1 MQGKC
6 KIVLVGDSARA
17 GRPRDSRQDAGATQ
31 IDELRA
37 TREPWAAVIYVAR
50 CYTSFFVT
58 AA

>member
-6 KIVLVGDSARA
+6 KIVLVEDGARA
-17 GRPRDSRQDAGATQ
+17 GRPRDSRQDAGATP
-31 IDELRA
+31 IDELRT
-37 TREPWAAVIYVAR
+37 TRQPRAAVIYVAR